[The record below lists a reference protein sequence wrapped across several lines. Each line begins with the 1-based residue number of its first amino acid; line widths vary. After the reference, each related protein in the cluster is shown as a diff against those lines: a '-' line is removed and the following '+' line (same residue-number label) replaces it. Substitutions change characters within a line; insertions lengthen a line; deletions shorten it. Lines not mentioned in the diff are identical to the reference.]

1 MKKIKVKNIP
11 KYWKL
16 DETSNSVIVLETDQ
30 KLKNPFVKKDIYFEY
45 KIQTILETEIL
56 SIIEDQNGN
65 FISLPKEKEIKKTIR
80 IKESDSDLIKV
91 IK

>member
-1 MKKIKVKNIP
+1 MKKIKVKNLP

-16 DETSNSVIVLETDQ
+16 DEIDNSVIVLETDQ
-30 KLKNPFVKKDIYFEY
+30 KLKNPFAKNDIYFEY
-45 KIQTILETEIL
+45 KIQTILETEVL

-65 FISLPKEKEIKKTIR
+65 FISLSKEKEIKKTIR

>member
-16 DETSNSVIVLETDQ
+16 DETGNSVIVLETDQ
-30 KLKNPFVKKDIYFEY
+30 KLKNPFVKKDIYSEY
-45 KIQTILETEIL
+45 KIQTILDEETL
-56 SIIEDQNGN
+56 LIIEDQNGN
-65 FISLPKEKEIKKTIR
+65 FISLSKEKEIKKTIR
-80 IKESDSDLIKV
+80 IKELDSDLIKV